1 MSDHKPMKNA
11 NNSEDMEQLFR
22 LLERMGMLDE
32 LHRYRAAV
40 DQTEDAAVEEPEL
53 IDTPAEPE
61 RREPV
66 RFQPTEQTAVDA
78 RDLLLTDWED
88 PLKMSE
94 YLVSGQ
100 EDVSLLEM
108 FAEEE
113 DEGTLPEPPSTRRN
127 PFKALWL
134 GFCGNLPR
142 KEDSTGTKV
151 RKCGFLTSLLVMLV
165 AAVYLLVDLLVIPA
179 KNEKLKDELIAL
191 YHPEKSQV
199 VVTPEE
205 VEKNHYPENMLASFT
220 DLYDRNNEVRGWISY
235 HATGKTDFL
244 EVEYPIVYS
253 GDNSKY
259 LKKDFDGNK
268 NRNGTLFFDQ
278 NNLVN
283 GYDQRNRSLIVYG
296 HNMASGQMFAGLNKM
311 MGNVSNARA
320 AATFTM
326 STLFRED
333 QYKVFAVVLI
343 DESDKNYRSYNM
355 WRTEFNGDADFL
367 NYIAGIRAR
376 SMFDYSEVTVEGDD
390 QIVVLSTCTGK
401 SSAHVKDGRLL
412 VVARR
417 VRDGEDPTVNASSIK
432 KRSYDPDS
440 DDSVIMPYYWYI
452 NQNKPVHKYYTE
464 NGMDTDPVQK
474 PNSST
479 VATGYLPT
487 VPSTTTRPGHST
499 TGTGTE
505 TTDTDSTGA
514 ESTDSTGIDSTGVT
528 GSTTNRPTQS
538 APSGSSSTSGTSG
551 TSGTTSATQTPE
563 TTKPTEPTT
572 QPTEGGHTHTYD
584 DCEDDTCNECGEKTR
599 EAGSCD
605 FVQTGITEATC
616 GEDGLLKKNCSVCGK
631 PSNEAIPATGE
642 HIYDADG
649 VCTGCGAVKP
659 TEPTEPAEPTE

>member
-1 MSDHKPMKNA
+1 MSDHKPMGNPNKN
-11 NNSEDMEQLFR
+11 EDMEELLR

-32 LHRYRAAV
+32 LNRYRAA
-40 DQTEDAAVEEPEL
+40 AAQSEEAEAEEAEL
-53 IDTPAEPE
+53 IDAPEEPV
-61 RREPV
+61 RREPI

-88 PLKMSE
+88 PLQMSE

-100 EDVSLLEM
+100 EGVSLLEM

-113 DEGTLPEPPSTRRN
+113 DEEDVSAPPPARRN

-142 KEDSTGTKV
+142 KEDPTRTKV
-151 RKCGFLTSLLVMLV
+151 RKYGFLTSLLVML
-165 AAVYLLVDLLVIPA
+165 AAIIYLLVDLWVIPA
-179 KNEKLKDELIAL
+179 KNEKLKQELITL
-191 YHPEKSQV
+191 YHPEKSEI

-205 VEKNHYPENMLASFT
+205 AEKNHYPENMLASFT
-220 DLYDRNNEVRGWISY
+220 DLYDRNDEVRGWISY

-244 EVEYPIVYS
+244 DMEYPIVYS

-278 NNLVN
+278 NNQVSS
-283 GYDQRNRSLIVYG
+283 YDERNRALIVYG

-311 MGNVSNARA
+311 MGNVNNARA

-367 NYIAGIRAR
+367 EHIAGIRAR
-376 SMFDYSEVTVEGDD
+376 SMFDYSEVTVEAED
-390 QIVVLSTCTGK
+390 QILVLSTCTGK

-417 VRDGEDPTVNASSIK
+417 VRDGEDPKVDTSSIK
-432 KRSYDPDS
+432 KRSYDPNS

-452 NQNKPVHKYYTE
+452 NQNKPVHKYYTN
-464 NGMDTDPVQK
+464 NGMDTEPTQK
-474 PNSST
+474 PSNST
-479 VATGYLPT
+479 GATGYLPT
-487 VPSTTTRPGHST
+487 VPTTTTRPGQTTT

-505 TTDTDSTGA
+505 TTDTESTDATSSTGA
-514 ESTDSTGIDSTGVT
+514 ENSST
-528 GSTTNRPTQS
+528 PTQS
-538 APSGSSSTSGTSG
+538 NATSTTGSNVTASTTTGGSSTADTTTPTTAPTSG
-551 TSGTTSATQTPE
+551 
-563 TTKPTEPTT
+563 
-572 QPTEGGHTHTYD
+572 EGEHTHKYD

-605 FVQTGITEATC
+605 FVETGLKEATC
-616 GEDGLLKKNCSVCGK
+616 GEDGLRKYNCSVCGK
-631 PSNEAIPATGE
+631 PKNEAIPATGE

-649 VCTGCGAVKP
+649 VCTGCGIEK
-659 TEPTEPAEPTE
+659 PAEPTEPETPAEPTEPIE